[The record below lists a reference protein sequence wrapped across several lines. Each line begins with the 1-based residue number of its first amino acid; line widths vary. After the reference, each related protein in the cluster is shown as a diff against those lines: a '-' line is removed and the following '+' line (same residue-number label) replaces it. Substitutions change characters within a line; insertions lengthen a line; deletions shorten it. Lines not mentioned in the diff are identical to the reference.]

1 MSAKSVKAKD
11 VISKAVRVPMPDVIE
26 PMLATLVDEPFDNPE
41 WYFETKWD
49 GVRAICFLRGG
60 KFTLVTRNGKEVAF
74 RYPELA
80 DLSKWVNAKET
91 ILDGEIV
98 TFDQEGRSVFQSLQS
113 RIGLKEKVD
122 IDREAE
128 AHPAVYCVFDL
139 LYLDGYDLRNSP
151 LSERKRLLTSILKP
165 SSHLRVSEH
174 VETKGT
180 EFFREAESKHLEGI
194 IAKRADSTYQA
205 GRSSSWLKIKT
216 QFRQEVVICGFT
228 APRRSRK
235 HFGAL
240 VVGLYDKGELRYVGH
255 IGGGFNLESLKQVY
269 DLMQPLKTGR
279 SPFAGIPSTNE
290 PVEWVKPKLV
300 CEVKFAE
307 WTAGG
312 IMRQPIFEGLR
323 DDKRPEECRFEWRH
337 QTQREVV
344 KAEKKSAQA
353 TAKSNQGLKEDKD
366 VALETYWKKR
376 DFRKTKEPKGR
387 VERQEGKAKFVIH
400 EHHASILH
408 FDLRLEIGGVLKS
421 WSVPKGPTLDPSIKR
436 LAVEVEDHPLAYASF
451 NGTIPEGQ
459 YGAGRSLIYDEGT
472 VTFHEPDPLKAWEDG
487 RLGFTLSGKKLRGDF
502 ALVRMRRGKGKPQ
515 WLLMKKTDAQAQEGW
530 QLELVESDERFS
542 PKPSSKGRKQ
552 ASSRNGSA
560 KTSATDKPVKRKVTD
575 EKPDKLMSVNE
586 FLKLDKLEGDIWL
599 NIGRTPVEVTNLEKL
614 YWPKEKI
621 SKGELIRYYLEI
633 GKVIMPYLKDRP
645 CVLKRYP
652 NGLADDGFFQHDVKS
667 APALLKTELLTNEVG
682 RKLNYAVYTNLASL
696 IYIVNLGTIGQHP
709 WLSRVG
715 SLETPDF
722 IAFDLDPKGAPF
734 GNVLKVALVMKKV
747 LDEIGIQSFTKT
759 SGSAGIHI
767 IVPVSKGYSFEEAM
781 EWAKGVAEEVSRRA
795 PKIATVERSIS
806 ERKKDQVYVDYQQN
820 ARGKTIAAPYTVRPK
835 PKATVS
841 APVSW
846 KEVAAG
852 FKLTD
857 FTLQTMPER
866 INKIGDLW
874 ADMNKAKQRLPKLTW
889 E

>member
-1 MSAKSVKAKD
+1 MAAKTVKVRE
-11 VISKAVRVPMPDVIE
+11 VISKAVRAPMPDAIE
-26 PMLATLVDEPFDNPE
+26 PMLATLVDEPFDDPE

-49 GVRAICFLRGG
+49 GVRAICFLRDG
-60 KFTLVTRNGKEVAF
+60 KFKLITRNGKEVAF

-80 DLSKWVNAKET
+80 DLSKLVNAKEA

-98 TFDQEGRSVFQSLQS
+98 TFDKAGRSVFQSLQS
-113 RIGLKEKVD
+113 RIGLKEKAD
-122 IDREAE
+122 IEREAKE
-128 AHPAVYCVFDL
+128 HPAVYCVFDL

-151 LSERKRLLTSILKP
+151 LVERKQLLTSILKP
-165 SSHLRVSEH
+165 STYLRISEH
-174 VETKGT
+174 IEANGT
-180 EFFREAESKHLEGI
+180 AFFHEAEARHLEGI
-194 IAKRADSTYQA
+194 IAKRSDSTYQA

-228 APRRSRK
+228 APRRTRK

-255 IGGGFNLESLKQVY
+255 VGGGFNLDSLKQVY
-269 DLMQPLKTGR
+269 DLMQPLKTKR
-279 SPFAGIPSTNE
+279 SPFAETPSTNE
-290 PVEWVKPKLV
+290 PVEWVRPKLV

-307 WTAGG
+307 WTTGG
-312 IMRQPIFEGLR
+312 IMRQPIFQGLR
-323 DDKRPEECRFEWRH
+323 DDKRPEQCRFEMRR
-337 QTQREVV
+337 QTQNEVV
-344 KAEKKSAQA
+344 KAERRATQT
-353 TAKSNQGLKEDKD
+353 TAKSNQDLKEGKD
-366 VALETYWKKR
+366 VSLETYWKKR
-376 DFRKTKEPKGR
+376 DFGKTKEPKGR
-387 VERQEGKAKFVIH
+387 VERHEGKAKFVIH

-472 VTFHEPDPLKAWEDG
+472 VSFHEPDPLKAWEAG
-487 RLGFTLSGKKLRGDF
+487 RLGFTLSGEKLKGDF

-515 WLLMKKTDAQAQEGW
+515 WLLMKKADTQAQAGW
-530 QLELVESDERFS
+530 QLELVEPDERFS
-542 PKPSSKGRKQ
+542 PEQSAKGRKQ
-552 ASSRNGSA
+552 TSSRHGSA
-560 KTSATDKPVKRKVTD
+560 KSSASGKSLKRKVRS
-575 EKPDKLMSVNE
+575 EKPGKLMSVNE
-586 FLKLDKLEGDIWL
+586 FLKLEKLEGDIWL
-599 NIGRTPVEVTNLEKL
+599 NVGRTPVEVTNLEKL

-621 SKGELIRYYLEI
+621 SKGELIGYYLEI

-652 NGLADDGFFQHDVKS
+652 NGLADDGFFQHDVKA

-696 IYIVNLGTIGQHP
+696 IYLVNLGTIGQHP

-734 GNVLKVALVMKKV
+734 GNVLKVALVMKEV
-747 LDEIGIQSFTKT
+747 LDEIGIQAFVKT
-759 SGSAGIHI
+759 SGSSGLH
-767 IVPVSKGYSFEEAM
+767 VFVSVSKGYAFEEAM
-781 EWAKGVAEEVSRRA
+781 KWAKGVSEEVARRA
-795 PKIATVERSIS
+795 PKIATVKRSIS
-806 ERKKDQVYVDYQQN
+806 ERQKNQVYVDYQQN
-820 ARGKTIAAPYTVRPK
+820 ARGKTIASPYTVRPK

-846 KEVAAG
+846 KEVESG

-874 ADMNKAKQRLPKLTW
+874 AGMNRAKQRLPKLVW

>member
-1 MSAKSVKAKD
+1 MAAKSVR
-11 VISKAVRVPMPDVIE
+11 VREIINNAFRALMPEAIE
-26 PMLATLVDEPFDNPE
+26 PMLATLVDEPFDDPE

-49 GVRAICFLRGG
+49 GVRVICYLHNG

-80 DLSKWVNAKET
+80 DLSKSVNAKEA

-98 TFDQEGRSVFQSLQS
+98 TFDKEGRSAFQALQS
-113 RIGLKEKVD
+113 RIGLKEKFD
-122 IDREAE
+122 IEREAE
-128 AHPAVYCVFDL
+128 EHPAVYCVFDL

-151 LSERKRLLTSILKP
+151 LAERKQLLKSILKE
-165 SSHLRVSEH
+165 SKHLRISEH
-174 VETKGT
+174 IKANGIA
-180 EFFREAESKHLEGI
+180 FFHEAEARHLEGI
-194 IAKRADSTYQA
+194 IAKQSDSTYQA

-228 APRRSRK
+228 APRRTRK

-255 IGGGFNLESLKQVY
+255 VGGGFNLESLKQVY
-269 DLMQPLKTGR
+269 DLMQPLKTKH
-279 SPFAGIPSTNE
+279 SPFTETPSTNE

-323 DDKRPEECRFEWRH
+323 DDKRPEQCRFEMRRH
-337 QTQREVV
+337 TQIEVV
-344 KAEKKSAQA
+344 KAERKAAQSRV
-353 TAKSNQGLKEDKD
+353 TSKSNQDLKEGKD

-387 VERQEGKAKFVIH
+387 VERQHEKAKFVIH

-472 VTFHEPDPLKAWEDG
+472 VTFHEQDPLKAWEAG
-487 RLGFTLSGKKLRGDF
+487 RLGFTLSGKKLKGDF

-515 WLLMKKTDAQAQEGW
+515 WLLMKKADAQAQEGW
-530 QLELVESDERFS
+530 QLELVEPDERFS
-542 PKPSSKGRKQ
+542 PEPSSKGRKQ
-552 ASSRNGSA
+552 VSSRNGSA
-560 KTSATDKPVKRKVTD
+560 KTSATDKSVKRKVTS
-575 EKPDKLMSVNE
+575 EKPDKLMSVNA
-586 FLKLDKLEGDIWL
+586 FLKLEKLEGDIWL
-599 NIGRTPVEVTNLEKL
+599 NVGRTPVEVTHLEKL

-621 SKGELIRYYLEI
+621 SKGELIRYYLEV

-682 RKLNYAVYTNLASL
+682 RKLNYAVYTDLASL
-696 IYIVNLGTIGQHP
+696 IYLVNLGTIGQHP

-715 SLETPDF
+715 S
-722 IAFDLDPKGAPF
+722 
-734 GNVLKVALVMKKV
+734 
-747 LDEIGIQSFTKT
+747 
-759 SGSAGIHI
+759 
-767 IVPVSKGYSFEEAM
+767 
-781 EWAKGVAEEVSRRA
+781 
-795 PKIATVERSIS
+795 
-806 ERKKDQVYVDYQQN
+806 
-820 ARGKTIAAPYTVRPK
+820 
-835 PKATVS
+835 
-841 APVSW
+841 
-846 KEVAAG
+846 
-852 FKLTD
+852 
-857 FTLQTMPER
+857 
-866 INKIGDLW
+866 
-874 ADMNKAKQRLPKLTW
+874 
-889 E
+889 